1 MKLSNLLRGLLTLAL
16 VIAFYG
22 MTFAQGV
29 TTSSMNGV
37 IKDAN
42 GEPLIGANIFAVHL
56 PTGTTY
62 GNATNLDGIYRI
74 PYMKIGGPYKVTIS
88 YTGYEE
94 FVRENII
101 LALGQSY
108 QLNAVLSESAVVLE
122 GVEVVASNSSLID
135 GNRDGQSTT
144 VDERLINTVPTVT
157 RSIAD
162 YARFNPLASVSEETD
177 GFFFT
182 IAGQNNRYNS
192 IYFDGTVSNDAFG
205 LADSGTD
212 GGQTGVQPISI
223 DAIEEFTIAAAPF
236 DIRQS
241 GFAGGTVNAV
251 TRSGTNSFEGSA
263 YYFFRNE
270 NLAGK
275 TPTDNPEIDREKLD
289 PFSAKT
295 YGFRLG
301 GPIVKNKLFFFVN
314 AELQDDDT
322 PQPFDI
328 ADYRGELDGAGVNNL
343 ANTIQSNYGYNVGL
357 YDNNTAY
364 LESTKLLGKIDWNIS
379 NKHKLS
385 IRHSYLKAENL
396 EARNSSAGSINF
408 INGSELFNS
417 TTNST
422 AIELSSLF
430 SATVSNKLTIGIK
443 FVRDDRD
450 PSGDPF
456 PTVFLE
462 DGDNGSVNFGAER
475 FSTANLLNQDVI
487 TVTNDFSIYKGKH
500 NALIGINAEFFNAG
514 NLFIRNNFGRY
525 QWFDD
530 DGMTGVERFLAGMP
544 ASRYERSFSQVD
556 NLTGDESAAI
566 ADFNQALIGFYL
578 QDEFQVADNFK
589 ITGGLR
595 FDIPIWSTDQPVNAP
610 FNNEGI
616 PMIESFGYNLLGA
629 RTGSFIGSQ
638 IAFAPRLS
646 FNWDVNGNQTT
657 QLRGG
662 IGVFTSRIPL
672 VWPGGAYNNFGFNIG
687 ATSRSNVS
695 FIADPNAQ
703 PVGFDS
709 NGNPITQVNLANPV
723 PSGQIDLFA
732 EDFKLPQVMKL
743 NLAIDR
749 KLPWGMV
756 GTLEAIYTKN
766 INNVLYQNIN
776 LKPATRALTEAGPDR
791 RPLFQG
797 ADPGFGDDVIVDTY
811 NYIMLGTNTD
821 KGYSY
826 NFAASL
832 NKPFD
837 NGFTATLSYSYGDS
851 YSVFDGTSSQNNS
864 QWRGYHPALDINGFN
879 GGRNGTLVDG
889 NWVIGA
895 PQRSF
900 FAAGHRIFGQV
911 SYALDYAKFFR
922 STLSLNF
929 NAETG
934 DYFSYVI
941 GARNFNFV
949 DDGGF
954 DNNDLVYVPR
964 SLNEIPLVEMEYRG
978 TTYTPEQQ
986 WALLDEFIDNDRH
999 LSNRRGN
1006 YAERNGANTPMEFS
1020 MDLRF
1025 LQDFYIKLPNGKRN
1039 TLQLSIDIFNFTNL
1053 INKDWGR
1060 RRFAGSFGN
1069 YNLIDL
1075 DNRTTGNNTAPEY
1088 TINTDLIDGDLPWT
1102 GRVDDSGFR
1111 SSRWQAQMGLRYSF
1125 GR

>member
-1 MKLSNLLRGLLTLAL
+1 MKLSNLLRGLATLAL

-22 MTFAQGV
+22 MSFAQGV

-37 IKDAN
+37 IKDTN
-42 GEPLIGANIFAVHL
+42 GEPLIGANIVAVHL
-56 PTGTTY
+56 PTGTSY

-74 PYMKIGGPYKVTIS
+74 PYMKVGGPYKVTIS
-88 YTGYEE
+88 YTGFED
-94 FVRENII
+94 FVRENVI
-101 LALGQSY
+101 LSLGQSY
-108 QLNAVLSESAVVLE
+108 QLNAVLSESSILLE
-122 GVEVVASNSSLID
+122 GVEVVASNSALID

-162 YARFNPLASVSEETD
+162 YARFNPLASVSEDTD

-251 TRSGTNSFEGSA
+251 TRSGTNEFEGSA
-263 YYFFRNE
+263 YYFWRNE
-270 NLAGK
+270 GLAGK
-275 TPTDNPEIDREKLD
+275 TPTDNEDIDRERLD

-295 YGFRLG
+295 YGLRLG

-328 ADYRGELDGAGVNNL
+328 ADYRGNLDAAGVNNI
-343 ANTIQSNYGYNVGL
+343 ANFVQSNYGYDVGIF
-357 YDNNTAY
+357 DNNTAY

-379 NKHKLS
+379 DKHKLS

-396 EARNSSAGSINF
+396 EARRSSAGSINF
-408 INGSELFNS
+408 INGSEFFNS

-422 AIELSSLF
+422 AFELSSLF
-430 SATVSNKLTIGIK
+430 SATVSNKLTVGIK

-456 PTVFLE
+456 PTLFLE
-462 DGDNGSVNFGAER
+462 DGNNGSVNFGAER

-487 TVTNDFSIYKGKH
+487 TINNDFSIYKGRH

-514 NLFIRNNFGRY
+514 NLFIRNNYGRY
-525 QWFDD
+525 RWFDD

-544 ASRYERSFSQVD
+544 ASQFERSFSQVD
-556 NLTGDESAAI
+556 NLTGDPSAAI

-589 ITGGLR
+589 LTGGLR
-595 FDIPIWSTDQPVNAP
+595 FDFPIWSTDQPVNAE
-610 FNNEGI
+610 FNNQTI
-616 PMIESFGYNLLGA
+616 PAIESFGYDMLGA
-629 RTGSFIGSQ
+629 RTGSFIGTQ

-646 FNWDVNGNQTT
+646 FNWDVNSDQTT
-657 QLRGG
+657 QIRGG

-687 ATSRSNVS
+687 ETSRRNVD
-695 FIADPNAQ
+695 FIADVNAQ
-703 PVGFDS
+703 PVGFDD
-709 NGNPITQVNLANPV
+709 NGNPITQVNLANPT
-723 PSGQIDLFA
+723 PSGQIDLFS

-749 KLPWGMV
+749 KLPWGII
-756 GTLEAIYTKN
+756 GTLEGIYTKN
-766 INNVLYQNIN
+766 VNNVRYQNLN
-776 LKPATRALTEAGPDR
+776 LKPNVRSMTEAGPDR
-791 RPLFQG
+791 RPLFEGTQ
-797 ADPGFGDDVIVDTY
+797 AGFGDDVIEPTY
-811 NYIMLGTNTD
+811 TYIMLGQNTD

-826 NFAASL
+826 NLAASL
-832 NKPFD
+832 TKPFD
-837 NGFTATLSYSYGDS
+837 KGFTASIAYSYSDS
-851 YSVFDGTSSQNNS
+851 YSIFDGTSSQNNS
-864 QWRGYHPALDINGFN
+864 QWRGYHPALEIDGFN
-879 GGRNGTLVDG
+879 GGRNGQLVNGAWTLGD
-889 NWVIGA
+889 
-895 PQRSF
+895 PQRSA
-900 FAAGHRIFGQV
+900 FAGGHRIFGYV
-911 SYALDYAKFFR
+911 SYGLEYAKYFK
-922 STLSLNF
+922 STFSINF

-934 DYFSYVI
+934 DYFSYVV
-941 GARNFNFV
+941 GQRNFNFT

-954 DNNDLVYVPR
+954 DNNEMIYVPR
-964 SLNEIPLVEMEYRG
+964 SLNEIPLVELEYRG
-978 TTYTPEQQ
+978 TTYSPEQQ
-986 WALLDEFIDNDRH
+986 WALLDAYIDNDNH
-999 LSNRRGN
+999 LSKRRGN
-1006 YAERNGANTPMEFS
+1006 YAQRNGAS
-1020 MDLRF
+1020 MAPWNFYHGPSRF
-1025 LQDFYIKLPNGKRN
+1025 LPGF
-1039 TLQLSIDIFNFTNL
+1039 LSL
-1053 INKDWGR
+1053 
-1060 RRFAGSFGN
+1060 SC
-1069 YNLIDL
+1069 
-1075 DNRTTGNNTAPEY
+1075 RTVSAIPCSCRPLT
-1088 TINTDLIDGDLPWT
+1088 
-1102 GRVDDSGFR
+1102 
-1111 SSRWQAQMGLRYSF
+1111 SSTSPT
-1125 GR
+1125 